1 MNIIDTI
8 ILGIVEGFTEFLP
21 ISSTAHLLITGNIL
35 GIPETEFFKTFAIA
49 IQLGAI
55 LAVVIIYWKK
65 IISNW
70 NLSKK
75 ILTAFIPT
83 AIIGFFLYSIIKDF
97 LFENLKTIAL
107 ALIIGGIFI
116 IIFELFQNRKKVVAK
131 ETQTIEDISYG
142 KSFLI
147 GVIQALAIIPGV
159 SRSGATIIGGMLS
172 GISRET
178 IVEFSFLLAIPTI
191 ASATGYDLLKTG
203 INFSNTDLIYLLVG
217 FLSSFIFA
225 WIGVKFL
232 IKFIKNNSFLFF
244 GFYRI
249 ILGVFILFFLL

>member
-1 MNIIDTI
+1 MNFIDVI

-65 IISNW
+65 ILSSW
-70 NLSKK
+70 SLSKK

-83 AIIGFFLYSIIKDF
+83 AIIGFFLYSVIKNF
-97 LFENLKTIAL
+97 LFENLKTVAW

-116 IIFELFQNRKKVVAK
+116 IIFEFFQKRKKVTFEK
-131 ETQTIEDISYG
+131 TENIEEISYK

-178 IVEFSFLLAIPTI
+178 IAEFSFLLAIPTI

-203 INFSNTDLIYLLVG
+203 INFSNADVVYLLVG

>member
-1 MNIIDTI
+1 MNFIDTI

-21 ISSTAHLLITGNIL
+21 VSSTAHLLITGNIL
-35 GIPETEFFKTFAIA
+35 NIPETEFFKTFAIA

-65 IISNW
+65 IISSW

-83 AIIGFFLYSIIKDF
+83 AIIGFFLYSLIKNF

-107 ALIIGGIFI
+107 ALIVGGVFI
-116 IIFELFQNRKKVVAK
+116 IIFEFFQKKKEVLE
-131 ETQTIEDISYG
+131 ETQKIEDISYG

-172 GISRET
+172 GISRKN

-191 ASATGYDLLKTG
+191 ASATGYDLLKSG
-203 INFSNTDLIYLLVG
+203 ISFSNTDLIYLVVG
-217 FLSSFIFA
+217 FISSFVFA
-225 WIGVKFL
+225 WISIKFL
-232 IKFIKNNSFLFF
+232 IQFIKENSFLIF

>member
-1 MNIIDTI
+1 M
-8 ILGIVEGFTEFLP
+8 
-21 ISSTAHLLITGNIL
+21 
-35 GIPETEFFKTFAIA
+35 
-49 IQLGAI
+49 
-55 LAVVIIYWKK
+55 
-65 IISNW
+65 
-70 NLSKK
+70 
-75 ILTAFIPT
+75 
-83 AIIGFFLYSIIKDF
+83 
-97 LFENLKTIAL
+97 
-107 ALIIGGIFI
+107 
-116 IIFELFQNRKKVVAK
+116 
-131 ETQTIEDISYG
+131 
-142 KSFLI
+142 I

-172 GISRET
+172 GISREK